1 MGILSFFICPRSSIP
16 TLLISYTECLMVLL
30 ASNYVDG
37 HWLHLLVVHMFPQST
52 CIERCM
58 LTLGAQVWFFSAVI
72 LHVPC
77 KIICRV
83 SCVLTLVAF
92 MGLFSTTV
100 FHQPINPSTH
110 FVQFIKSQEETF
122 KDYRIMDPKIPGQII
137 LGQMILGLRIL
148 ELRILCTD

>member
-1 MGILSFFICPRSSIP
+1 MCREIQPLPLVALDVVVNGYICQAFPSAFFACF
-16 TLLISYTECLMVLL
+16 LKLL

-37 HWLHLLVVHMFPQST
+37 HYLHLLVVHMFPQSI

-83 SCVLTLVAF
+83 SCVLTLVAI

-100 FHQPINPSTH
+100 FHHVPFPQPINKFCSIYEWIIRL
-110 FVQFIKSQEETF
+110 QILKSQDKLF
-122 KDYRIMDPKIPGQII
+122 QD
-137 LGQMILGLRIL
+137 
-148 ELRILCTD
+148 